1 MNFSSNKCF
10 HHLIIL
16 GDYAFFKENV
26 AKPVTKSFLEKK
38 KIHQYRIEQQRQEE
52 EKTNEK
58 NDKRI
63 KEENMMEVEGEKE
76 MEERIR
82 SVEDQSKSSLIVY
95 PETVQS
101 TTLTHNPHSLPVPF
115 PPTLPLPQPLIINKS
130 DGVSTKSTAHVNEP
144 VDETTANSSSSS
156 GSGIS
161 RSKFLNAIELS
172 AEGINV
178 LKKLH
183 GQVR

>member
-1 MNFSSNKCF
+1 MCC
-10 HHLIIL
+10 L
-16 GDYAFFKENV
+16 GDYTFFKENV

-52 EKTNEK
+52 EKTNEE
-58 NDKRI
+58 NDRRK
-63 KEENMMEVEGEKE
+63 KAEMPMEVEGEKE
-76 MEERIR
+76 MEERIV
-82 SVEDQSKSSLIVY
+82 SLKEHSKSSLIVF

-101 TTLTHNPHSLPVPF
+101 TTLTHNPLSLLVPVPF
-115 PPTLPLPQPLIINKS
+115 PPPLPLPLPLIINES
-130 DGVSTKSTAHVNEP
+130 DGANTKSTARVNEP
-144 VDETTANSSSSS
+144 AEEITANSSSSS

>member
-1 MNFSSNKCF
+1 
-10 HHLIIL
+10 
-16 GDYAFFKENV
+16 
-26 AKPVTKSFLEKK
+26 
-38 KIHQYRIEQQRQEE
+38 
-52 EKTNEK
+52 
-58 NDKRI
+58 
-63 KEENMMEVEGEKE
+63 MEVEGEKE
-76 MEERIR
+76 MEERIV
-82 SVEDQSKSSLIVY
+82 SLKEHSKSSLIVF

-101 TTLTHNPHSLPVPF
+101 TTLTHNPLSLLVPVPF
-115 PPTLPLPQPLIINKS
+115 PPPLPLPLPLIINES
-130 DGVSTKSTAHVNEP
+130 DGANTKSTARVNEP
-144 VDETTANSSSSS
+144 AEEITANSSSSS